1 MLLGDFLKLVAS
13 GSELHAADLLP
24 LGLHHQLAI
33 HFQIHC
39 PTALYRFI
47 TSLLPRE
54 RGSVIL
60 R

>member
-1 MLLGDFLKLVAS
+1 MGDFLEAVAS

-24 LGLHHQLAI
+24 LEMQHQLAT

-39 PTALYRFI
+39 LAALYRFMAA
-47 TSLLPRE
+47 SLPPDRS
-54 RGSVIL
+54 SVIL

>member
-33 HFQIHC
+33 HFRIDC
-39 PTALYRFI
+39 PTVLQRFI
-47 TSLLPRE
+47 DS
-54 RGSVIL
+54 
-60 R
+60 